1 MFFVKKVGFGALFCF
16 VGYIID
22 GMVSGLIGYNGI
34 GYHYLSL
41 TVVSVVLFF
50 MARTLRTAKLK
61 KEHKGDDSPEQAIF
75 NSDLK
80 SKIKYVIKT
89 ADFKLEFILSFLVAP
104 AMIFIPLLKLSF
116 TYGLQSVFTD
126 ETPYMLILV
135 WMIIIPCFIAVLN
148 AIAWVMAY
156 NGAYKRKE
164 F

>member
-1 MFFVKKVGFGALFCF
+1 MFFIKKVGFGVLFYLI
-16 VGYIID
+16 GYIIE
-22 GMVSGLIGYNGI
+22 GMVSGLLGYTGN

-50 MARTLRTAKLK
+50 VARTLRTAKLK
-61 KEHKGDDSPEQAIF
+61 KNHKGDDSPEKAIF

-80 SKIKYVIKT
+80 SKLLYVIKT
-89 ADFKLEFILSFLVAP
+89 DDFKLESALSFLVAP
-104 AMIFIPLLKLSF
+104 IMIFGPLLSLSF
-116 TYGLQSVFTD
+116 TYGLQSVFT
-126 ETPYMLILV
+126 EGKPYFLILV